1 MSANSAAAALGLLR
15 LGGMQRSEL
24 FQLFTPEA
32 LALLGSIG
40 DLDAKADVVKLVS
53 ALRAEG
59 YAPGLVAAVLTQAKL
74 RRRARKKF
82 GDFTDGMLFT
92 EDGLEQASRLQAAAL
107 HAGRF
112 RGAGIKQVADL
123 GCGLGA
129 ESMAMGAIELNVR
142 AFEIDEI
149 TAALAVF
156 NLGAFDNV
164 EVEQADITTLDLSK
178 FEALFF
184 DPARRELDGKG
195 ERAAR
200 KFDPSQFS
208 PNFDWVLEQARTK
221 PSGIKL
227 GPGHP
232 HEAIAQ
238 DAEAQW
244 LSIDGDLVELA
255 LWFGEVKR
263 PKVARAA
270 TVVNSTGRHEIVSDT
285 FESEPAEVGAIKN
298 FIYEPD
304 NAVVRS
310 HLIADLARQVDAT
323 LISKEIAYLT
333 SDSEIDSPMMRGF
346 RVIDEMAF
354 DRKKLKAYLRD
365 RNIGTLEIKKRGVDV
380 VPEQLR
386 KELNLK
392 GEIAATL
399 ILTRVGDD
407 HRALLAEAL

>member
-1 MSANSAAAALGLLR
+1 
-15 LGGMQRSEL
+15 MQRAEL
-24 FQLFTPEA
+24 FKLFTPEA

-40 DLDAKADVVKLVS
+40 DLDAKADVLKLVS

-59 YAPGLVAAVLTQAKL
+59 YDPGLVAAVLSQAKL

-112 RGAGIKQVADL
+112 RGAGITQVADL

-129 ESMAMGAIELNVR
+129 ESMAMGAIDLNVR

-156 NLGAFDNV
+156 NLGAFENV
-164 EVEQADITTLDLSK
+164 EVEQADITTLDLSQ

-200 KFDPSQFS
+200 KFDPAQFA
-208 PNFDWVLEQARTK
+208 PNFDWVLAQARTK
-221 PSGIKL
+221 PTGIKV

-232 HEAIAQ
+232 HEAIPH

-244 LSIDGDLVELA
+244 LSIDGDLVELG
-255 LWFGEVKR
+255 LWFGAVKR

-270 TVVNSTGRHEIVSDT
+270 TVVNSTGRHEIVSET
-285 FESEPAEVGAIKN
+285 FESEPADVSALGQ

-310 HLIADLARQVDAT
+310 HLIADLARQVGAT
-323 LISKEIAYLT
+323 LISREIAYL
-333 SDSEIDSPMMRGF
+333 SSEVEINSPLMRGF
-346 RVIDEMAF
+346 RVLDEMAF

-386 KELNLK
+386 KEMSLK

-407 HRALLAEAL
+407 HRALLAEPLR

>member
-1 MSANSAAAALGLLR
+1 MD
-15 LGGMQRSEL
+15 RSE
-24 FQLFTPEA
+24 FAKLFTPEA
-32 LALLGSIG
+32 LALLNAIG
-40 DLDAKADVVKLVS
+40 DLDAKADVLKLVS

-59 YAPGLVAAVLTQAKL
+59 YDPGLVAAVLSQAKL

-112 RGAGIKQVADL
+112 RGAGISQVADL

-129 ESMAMGAIELNVR
+129 ESMAMGAIDLNVR
-142 AFEIDEI
+142 AFEIDEV

-164 EVEQADITTLDLSK
+164 EVEQADITTLDLSQ

-195 ERAAR
+195 ERATR
-200 KFDPSQFS
+200 KFDPAQFS
-208 PNFDWVLEQARTK
+208 PNFNWVLEQARTK
-221 PSGIKL
+221 PTGIKL

-270 TVVNSTGRHEIVSDT
+270 TVVNSTGRHEIVSET
-285 FESEPAEVGAIKN
+285 FESEPADVSPLKQ

-310 HLIADLARQVDAT
+310 HLIADLAREVDAS
-323 LISKEIAYLT
+323 LISREIAYLS
-333 SDSEIDSPMMRGF
+333 SDKEIVSPMMRGF
-346 RVIDEMAF
+346 RVVDEMAF
-354 DRKKLKAYLRD
+354 DRKKLKAYLRE
-365 RNIGTLEIKKRGVDV
+365 RNIGTVEIKKRGVDV

-386 KELNLK
+386 KEMGLK

-407 HRALLAEAL
+407 HRALIAQPL

>member
-1 MSANSAAAALGLLR
+1 MD
-15 LGGMQRSEL
+15 RSE
-24 FQLFTPEA
+24 FAKLFTPEA
-32 LALLGSIG
+32 LALLNAIG
-40 DLDAKADVVKLVS
+40 DLDAKADVLKLVS

-59 YAPGLVAAVLTQAKL
+59 YDPGLVAAVLSQAKL

-129 ESMAMGAIELNVR
+129 ESMAMGAIDLDVR
-142 AFEIDEI
+142 AFEIDEV

-156 NLGAFDNV
+156 NLGAFENV
-164 EVEQADITTLDLSK
+164 EVEQADITTLDLSQ

-195 ERAAR
+195 ERATR
-200 KFDPSQFS
+200 KFDPAQFS
-208 PNFDWVLEQARTK
+208 PDFNWVLEQARTK
-221 PSGIKL
+221 PTGIKL

-270 TVVNSTGRHEIVSDT
+270 TVVNSTGRHEIVSET
-285 FESEPAEVGAIKN
+285 FESEPAEVMQLKQ

-304 NAVVRS
+304 NAIVRS
-310 HLIADLARQVDAT
+310 HLIADLANEVGAT
-323 LISKEIAYLT
+323 LISREIAYLT
-333 SDSEIDSPMMRGF
+333 SDEQINSPMMRGF
-346 RVIDEMAF
+346 RVLDEMAF
-354 DRKKLKAYLRD
+354 DRKKLKAYLRE

-386 KELNLK
+386 KELSLK

-399 ILTRVGDD
+399 ILTRIGDD
-407 HRALLAEAL
+407 HRALLAEPLI

>member
-1 MSANSAAAALGLLR
+1 LPR
-15 LGGMQRSEL
+15 LVGMQRAEL
-24 FQLFTPEA
+24 FKLFTPEA

-40 DLDAKADVVKLVS
+40 DLDAKADVLKLVS

-59 YAPGLVAAVLTQAKL
+59 YDPGLVAAVLSQAKL

-112 RGAGIKQVADL
+112 RGAGITQVADL

-129 ESMAMGAIELNVR
+129 ESMAMGAIDLNVR

-164 EVEQADITTLDLSK
+164 EVEQADITTLDLSQ

-200 KFDPSQFS
+200 KFDPAQFA

-221 PSGIKL
+221 PTGIKV

-232 HEAIAQ
+232 HDAIPQ

-244 LSIDGDLVELA
+244 LSIDGDLVELG

-270 TVVNSTGRHEIVSDT
+270 TVVNASGRHEVVSET
-285 FESEPAEVGAIKN
+285 FESEPLNLEALKQY
-298 FIYEPD
+298 IYEPD

-310 HLIADLARQVDAT
+310 HLIADLGREVGAT
-323 LISKEIAYLT
+323 LIAPEIAYLS
-333 SDSEIDSPMMRGF
+333 SDKEIDSPMMRGF

-386 KELNLK
+386 KELSLK

-407 HRALLAEAL
+407 HRALLAEPL

>member
-1 MSANSAAAALGLLR
+1 MD
-15 LGGMQRSEL
+15 RSE
-24 FQLFTPEA
+24 FAKLFTPEA
-32 LALLGSIG
+32 LALLNAIG
-40 DLDAKADVVKLVS
+40 DLDAKADVLKLVS

-59 YAPGLVAAVLTQAKL
+59 YDPGLVAAVLSQAKL

-112 RGAGIKQVADL
+112 RGAGISQVADL

-129 ESMAMGAIELNVR
+129 ESMAMGAIDLNVR
-142 AFEIDEI
+142 AFEIDEV

-164 EVEQADITTLDLSK
+164 EVEQADITTLDLSQ

-195 ERAAR
+195 ERATR
-200 KFDPSQFS
+200 KFDPAQFS
-208 PNFDWVLEQARTK
+208 PNFNWVLEQARTK
-221 PSGIKL
+221 PTGIKL

-270 TVVNSTGRHEIVSDT
+270 TVVNSTGRHEIVSET
-285 FESEPAEVGAIKN
+285 FESELAEVSTLKQ

-310 HLIADLARQVDAT
+310 HLIADLAREVGAT
-323 LISKEIAYLT
+323 LISREIAYLS
-333 SDSEIDSPMMRGF
+333 SDEPIDSPMMRGF

-354 DRKKLKAYLRD
+354 DRKKLKAYLREQ
-365 RNIGTLEIKKRGVDV
+365 NIGTLEIKKRGVDV

-386 KELNLK
+386 KEMSLK

-407 HRALLAEAL
+407 HRALIAQPL

>member
-1 MSANSAAAALGLLR
+1 MERA
-15 LGGMQRSEL
+15 EL
-24 FQLFTPEA
+24 FKLFTPEA

-59 YAPGLVAAVLTQAKL
+59 YDAGLVAAVLTQSKL

-112 RGAGIKQVADL
+112 RGAGITQVADL

-129 ESMAMGAIELNVR
+129 ESMAMGAIDLNVR
-142 AFEIDEI
+142 AFEIDEV

-156 NLGAFDNV
+156 NLGAFENV
-164 EVEQADITTLDLSK
+164 EVEQADITTLDLSQ

-200 KFDPSQFS
+200 KFDPAQFA
-208 PNFDWVLEQARTK
+208 PNFNWVLEQARTK
-221 PSGIKL
+221 PTGIKL

-232 HEAIAQ
+232 HEAIAE

-255 LWFGEVKR
+255 LWFGDVKR
-263 PKVARAA
+263 PKVSRAA
-270 TVVNSTGRHEIVSDT
+270 TVVNATGRHEIVSEE
-285 FESEPAEVGAIKN
+285 FESEVAEIAPLKQY
-298 FIYEPD
+298 IYEPD

-310 HLIADLARQVDAT
+310 HLIADLARDVGAT
-323 LISKEIAYLT
+323 LISREIAYLS
-333 SDSEIDSPMMRGF
+333 SDVEIDSPFMRGF

-365 RNIGTLEIKKRGVDV
+365 KNIGTLEIKKRGVDV

-386 KELNLK
+386 KEMSLK

-407 HRALLAEAL
+407 HRALIAEPLK

>member
-1 MSANSAAAALGLLR
+1 MD
-15 LGGMQRSEL
+15 RSE
-24 FQLFTPEA
+24 FAKLFTPEA
-32 LALLGSIG
+32 LALLNAIG
-40 DLDAKADVVKLVS
+40 DLDAKADVLKLVS

-59 YAPGLVAAVLTQAKL
+59 YDPGLVAAVLSQAKL

-112 RGAGIKQVADL
+112 RGAGITQVADL

-129 ESMAMGAIELNVR
+129 ESMAMGAIDLNVR
-142 AFEIDEI
+142 AFEIDEV

-164 EVEQADITTLDLSK
+164 EVEQADITTLDLSQ

-195 ERAAR
+195 ERATR
-200 KFDPSQFS
+200 KFDPAQFS
-208 PNFDWVLEQARTK
+208 PNFNWVLEQARTK
-221 PSGIKL
+221 PTGIKL

-270 TVVNSTGRHEIVSDT
+270 TVVNSTGRHEIVSET
-285 FESEPAEVGAIKN
+285 FESEPADVSSLKQ

-310 HLIADLARQVDAT
+310 HLIADLAREVGAS
-323 LISKEIAYLT
+323 LISREIAYLS
-333 SDSEIDSPMMRGF
+333 SDREIDSPMMRGF
-346 RVIDEMAF
+346 RIVDEMAF
-354 DRKKLKAYLRD
+354 DRKKLKAYLRE

-386 KELNLK
+386 KEMSLK

-407 HRALLAEAL
+407 HRALIAQPL

>member
-1 MSANSAAAALGLLR
+1 MERA
-15 LGGMQRSEL
+15 EL
-24 FQLFTPEA
+24 FKLFTPEA

-59 YAPGLVAAVLTQAKL
+59 YDAGLVAAVLTQAKL

-112 RGAGIKQVADL
+112 RGAGITQVADL
-123 GCGLGA
+123 GCGIGA
-129 ESMAMGAIELNVR
+129 ESLAMGAIDLNVR
-142 AFEIDEI
+142 AFEIDEV

-164 EVEQADITTLDLSK
+164 EVEQADITTLDLSQ

-200 KFDPSQFS
+200 KFDPAQFA
-208 PNFDWVLEQARTK
+208 PNFDWVVEQARTK
-221 PSGIKL
+221 PTGIKL

-232 HEAIAQ
+232 HESI
-238 DAEAQW
+238 DEEAEAQW

-263 PKVARAA
+263 PKVKRAA
-270 TVVNSTGRHEIVSDT
+270 TVVNSSGRHEIVSEE
-285 FESEPAEVGAIKN
+285 FESEPAEIAPLKQ

-310 HLIADLARQVDAT
+310 HLIADLAGEVGAT
-323 LISKEIAYLT
+323 LISREIAYLS
-333 SDSEIDSPMMRGF
+333 SDYEIDSPFMRGF

-354 DRKKLKAYLRD
+354 DRKKLKAYLREN
-365 RNIGTLEIKKRGVDV
+365 NIGTLEIKKRGVDV

-386 KELNLK
+386 KEMSPK

-407 HRALLAEAL
+407 HRALIAEPLKQS

>member
-1 MSANSAAAALGLLR
+1 MLR
-15 LGGMQRSEL
+15 AEL
-24 FQLFTPEA
+24 FKLFTPEA

-40 DLDAKADVVKLVS
+40 DLDAKADVLKLVS

-59 YAPGLVAAVLTQAKL
+59 YDPGLVAAVLSQAKL

-112 RGAGIKQVADL
+112 RGAGITQVADL

-129 ESMAMGAIELNVR
+129 ESMAMGAIDLNVR

-156 NLGAFDNV
+156 NLGSFDNV
-164 EVEQADITTLDLSK
+164 EVEQADITTLDLSQ

-200 KFDPSQFS
+200 KFDPAQFA
-208 PNFDWVLEQARTK
+208 PNFDWVLAQARTK
-221 PSGIKL
+221 PTGIKV

-232 HEAIAQ
+232 HEAIPQ

-244 LSIDGDLVELA
+244 LSIDGDLVELG
-255 LWFGEVKR
+255 LWFGDVKR
-263 PKVARAA
+263 PRVARAA
-270 TVVNSTGRHEIVSDT
+270 TVVNASGRHEIVSET
-285 FESEPAEVGAIKN
+285 FVSEPADVEAIKQ

-310 HLIADLARQVDAT
+310 HLIADLARQVGAT
-323 LISKEIAYLT
+323 LISREIAYLS
-333 SDSEIDSPMMRGF
+333 SDVEIDSPLMRGF

-365 RNIGTLEIKKRGVDV
+365 RNIGMLEIKKRGVDV

-386 KELNLK
+386 KELSLK

-407 HRALLAEAL
+407 HRALIAQPL

>member
-1 MSANSAAAALGLLR
+1 
-15 LGGMQRSEL
+15 MQRAEL
-24 FQLFTPEA
+24 FKLFTPEA

-40 DLDAKADVVKLVS
+40 DLDAKADVLKLVS

-59 YAPGLVAAVLTQAKL
+59 YDPGLVAAVLSQAKL

-112 RGAGIKQVADL
+112 RGAGITQVADL

-129 ESMAMGAIELNVR
+129 ESMAMAAIDLNVR

-164 EVEQADITTLDLSK
+164 EVEQADITTLDLSQ

-200 KFDPSQFS
+200 KFDPAQFA

-221 PSGIKL
+221 PTGIKV

-232 HEAIAQ
+232 HDAIPK

-244 LSIDGDLVELA
+244 LSIDGDLVELG

-270 TVVNSTGRHEIVSDT
+270 TVVNASGRHEIVSEA
-285 FESEPAEVGAIKN
+285 FESEPLDVENLKQFV
-298 FIYEPD
+298 YEPD

-310 HLIADLARQVDAT
+310 HLIAELGREVGAT
-323 LISKEIAYLT
+323 LIAPEIAYLS
-333 SDSEIDSPMMRGF
+333 SDEKIDSQMMRGF
-346 RVIDEMAF
+346 KVIDEMAF

-386 KELNLK
+386 KELALK

-407 HRALLAEAL
+407 HRALLAEPLR

>member
-1 MSANSAAAALGLLR
+1 MN
-15 LGGMQRSEL
+15 RSE
-24 FQLFTPEA
+24 FAQLFTPQA

-59 YAPGLVAAVLTQAKL
+59 YDPGLVAAVLTQAKL

-82 GDFTDGMLFT
+82 GEFTDGMLFT

-112 RGAGIKQVADL
+112 RGAKISQVADL
-123 GCGLGA
+123 GCGIGA
-129 ESMAMGAIELNVR
+129 ESLAMAAIDLNVR

-149 TAALAVF
+149 TAAVAVF

-164 EVEQADITTLDLSK
+164 EVQQADVTELDLSQ

-184 DPARRELDGKG
+184 DPARRELGTRS
-195 ERAAR
+195 ERVVR

-208 PNFDWVLEQARTK
+208 PNYDWVVEQARKK

-232 HEAIAQ
+232 HEAIVE
-238 DAEAQW
+238 DCEAQW
-244 LSIDGDLVELA
+244 LSIDGDLVELG
-255 LWFGEVKR
+255 LWFGEVRR

-270 TVVNSTGRHEIVSDT
+270 TLIVGTERHELVSEQL
-285 FESEPAEVGAIKN
+285 ESEPADVVALGRYV
-298 FIYEPD
+298 YEPD

-310 HLIADLARQVDAT
+310 HLIAELAQDTGAR
-323 LISKEIAYLT
+323 LISREIAYLS
-333 SDSEIDSPMMRGF
+333 SDQKIDSPFMRGF
-346 RVIDEMAF
+346 EVVEQLPF
-354 DRKKLKAYLRD
+354 DRKKLKAYLREKQ
-365 RNIGTLEIKKRGVDV
+365 IGILEIKKRGVDV
-380 VPEQLR
+380 VPEVLR
-386 KELNLK
+386 KELGLK
-392 GEIAATL
+392 GENAATL
-399 ILTRVGDD
+399 ILTRIGDD
-407 HRALLAEAL
+407 HRALIAQPLR

>member
-1 MSANSAAAALGLLR
+1 MD
-15 LGGMQRSEL
+15 RSE
-24 FQLFTPEA
+24 FAKLFTPEA
-32 LALLGSIG
+32 LALLNAIG
-40 DLDAKADVVKLVS
+40 DLDAKADVLKLVS
-53 ALRAEG
+53 VLRAEG
-59 YAPGLVAAVLTQAKL
+59 YDPGLVAAVLSQAKL

-112 RGAGIKQVADL
+112 RGAGISQVADL

-129 ESMAMGAIELNVR
+129 ESMAMGAIDLNVR
-142 AFEIDEI
+142 AFEIDEV

-164 EVEQADITTLDLSK
+164 EVEQADITTLDLSQ

-184 DPARRELDGKG
+184 DPARRELDGKS
-195 ERAAR
+195 ERATR
-200 KFDPSQFS
+200 KFDPAQFS
-208 PNFDWVLEQARTK
+208 PNFNWVLEQARTK
-221 PSGIKL
+221 PTGIKL

-270 TVVNSTGRHEIVSDT
+270 TVVNSTGRHEIVSET
-285 FESEPAEVGAIKN
+285 FESEPADVSALKQ

-310 HLIADLARQVDAT
+310 HLIADLAREVGAS
-323 LISKEIAYLT
+323 LISREIAYLS
-333 SDSEIDSPMMRGF
+333 SDREIDSPMMRGF

-354 DRKKLKAYLRD
+354 DRKKLKAYLREQ
-365 RNIGTLEIKKRGVDV
+365 NIGTLEIKKRGVDV

-386 KELNLK
+386 KEMSLK

-407 HRALLAEAL
+407 HRALIAQPL

>member
-1 MSANSAAAALGLLR
+1 
-15 LGGMQRSEL
+15 MQRSEL

-221 PSGIKL
+221 PTGIKL

-270 TVVNSTGRHEIVSDT
+270 TVVNSTGRHEIVSDV

>member
-1 MSANSAAAALGLLR
+1 MERA
-15 LGGMQRSEL
+15 EL
-24 FQLFTPEA
+24 FKLFTPEA

-59 YAPGLVAAVLTQAKL
+59 YDAGLVAAVLTQAKL

-112 RGAGIKQVADL
+112 RGAGITQVADL

-129 ESMAMGAIELNVR
+129 ESMAMGAIDLNVR
-142 AFEIDEI
+142 AFEMDEV

-156 NLGAFDNV
+156 NLGAFENV
-164 EVEQADITTLDLSK
+164 EVEQADITTLDLSQ

-200 KFDPSQFS
+200 KFDPSQFA
-208 PNFDWVLEQARTK
+208 PNFDWVVEQARTK
-221 PSGIKL
+221 PTAIKL

-232 HEAIAQ
+232 HEAIAEG
-238 DAEAQW
+238 AEAQW

-263 PKVARAA
+263 PKVKRAA
-270 TVVNSTGRHEIVSDT
+270 TVVNSSGRHEIVSEE
-285 FESEPAEVGAIKN
+285 FESEVAEIAPLKQ

-310 HLIADLARQVDAT
+310 HLIADLARDVDAT
-323 LISKEIAYLT
+323 LISREIAYLS
-333 SDSEIDSPMMRGF
+333 SDTAIDSPLMRGF
-346 RVIDEMAF
+346 RVVDEMAF

-365 RNIGTLEIKKRGVDV
+365 KNIGTLEIKKRGVDV

-386 KELNLK
+386 KEMSLK

-407 HRALLAEAL
+407 HRALIAEPLK

>member
-1 MSANSAAAALGLLR
+1 MDRNEFAK
-15 LGGMQRSEL
+15 
-24 FQLFTPEA
+24 LFTPEA
-32 LALLGSIG
+32 LALLNAIG
-40 DLDAKADVVKLVS
+40 DLDAKADVLKLVS

-59 YAPGLVAAVLTQAKL
+59 YDPGLVAAVLSQAKL

-129 ESMAMGAIELNVR
+129 ESMAMGAIDLDVR
-142 AFEIDEI
+142 AFEIDEV

-156 NLGAFDNV
+156 NLGAFENV
-164 EVEQADITTLDLSK
+164 EVEQADITTLDLSQ

-195 ERAAR
+195 ERATR
-200 KFDPSQFS
+200 KFDPAQFS
-208 PNFDWVLEQARTK
+208 PDFNWVLEQARTK
-221 PSGIKL
+221 PTGIKL

-270 TVVNSTGRHEIVSDT
+270 TVVNSTGRHEIVSET
-285 FESEPAEVGAIKN
+285 FESEPAEVSQLKQ

-304 NAVVRS
+304 NAIVRS
-310 HLIADLARQVDAT
+310 HLIADLANEVGAT
-323 LISKEIAYLT
+323 LISREIAYLT
-333 SDSEIDSPMMRGF
+333 SDEQINSPMMRGF
-346 RVIDEMAF
+346 RVLDEMAF
-354 DRKKLKAYLRD
+354 DRKKLKAYLRE

-386 KELNLK
+386 KELSLK

-399 ILTRVGDD
+399 ILTRIGDD
-407 HRALLAEAL
+407 HRALLAEPLI

>member
-1 MSANSAAAALGLLR
+1 MERA
-15 LGGMQRSEL
+15 EL
-24 FQLFTPEA
+24 FKLFTPEA

-40 DLDAKADVVKLVS
+40 DLEAKADVVKLVS

-59 YAPGLVAAVLTQAKL
+59 YDAGLVAAVLTQAKL

-112 RGAGIKQVADL
+112 RGAGITQVADL
-123 GCGLGA
+123 GCGIGA
-129 ESMAMGAIELNVR
+129 ESLAMAAIDLNVR
-142 AFEIDEI
+142 AFEIDEV

-164 EVEQADITTLDLSK
+164 EVEQADITKLDLSV

-200 KFDPSQFS
+200 KFDPAQFA
-208 PNFDWVLEQARTK
+208 PNFDWVVEQARTK
-221 PSGIKL
+221 PTGIKL

-232 HEAIAQ
+232 HEAIAEE
-238 DAEAQW
+238 AEAQW

-263 PKVARAA
+263 PKVKRAA
-270 TVVNSTGRHEIVSDT
+270 TVVNSRGRHEIVSEE
-285 FESEPAEVGAIKN
+285 FESEPAEIAPLKQ

-310 HLIADLARQVDAT
+310 HLIADLASEVGAT
-323 LISKEIAYLT
+323 LISREIAYLS
-333 SDSEIDSPMMRGF
+333 SDSEIDSPFMRGF

-365 RNIGTLEIKKRGVDV
+365 NNIGTLEIKKRGVDV

-386 KELNLK
+386 KEMRLK

-407 HRALLAEAL
+407 HRALIAEPLKNN

>member
-1 MSANSAAAALGLLR
+1 MD
-15 LGGMQRSEL
+15 RSE
-24 FQLFTPEA
+24 FAKLFTPEA
-32 LALLGSIG
+32 LALLNAIG
-40 DLDAKADVVKLVS
+40 DLDAKADVLKLVS

-59 YAPGLVAAVLTQAKL
+59 YDPGLVAAVLSQAKL

-112 RGAGIKQVADL
+112 RGAGITQVADL

-129 ESMAMGAIELNVR
+129 ESMAMGAIDLNVR
-142 AFEIDEI
+142 AFEIDEV

-164 EVEQADITTLDLSK
+164 EVEQADITTLDLSQ

-195 ERAAR
+195 ERATR
-200 KFDPSQFS
+200 KFDPAQFS
-208 PNFDWVLEQARTK
+208 PNFNWVLEQARTK
-221 PSGIKL
+221 PTGIKL

-270 TVVNSTGRHEIVSDT
+270 TVVNSTGRHEIVSET
-285 FESEPAEVGAIKN
+285 FESEPADVSPLKQ

-310 HLIADLARQVDAT
+310 HLIADLAREVGAS
-323 LISKEIAYLT
+323 LISREIAYLT
-333 SDSEIDSPMMRGF
+333 SESEIDSPMMRGF
-346 RVIDEMAF
+346 RVVDEMAF
-354 DRKKLKAYLRD
+354 DRKKLKAYLRE
-365 RNIGTLEIKKRGVDV
+365 RNIGRLEIKKRGVDV

-386 KELNLK
+386 KEMSLK

-407 HRALLAEAL
+407 HRALIAQPL

>member
-1 MSANSAAAALGLLR
+1 
-15 LGGMQRSEL
+15 MQRAEL
-24 FQLFTPEA
+24 FKLFTPEA

-40 DLDAKADVVKLVS
+40 DLDAKADVLKLVS

-59 YAPGLVAAVLTQAKL
+59 YDPGLVAAVLSQAKL

-112 RGAGIKQVADL
+112 RGAGITQVADL

-129 ESMAMGAIELNVR
+129 ESMAMAAIDLNVR

-164 EVEQADITTLDLSK
+164 EVEQADITTLDLSQ

-200 KFDPSQFS
+200 KFDPAQFA

-221 PSGIKL
+221 PTGIKV

-232 HEAIAQ
+232 HDAIPK

-244 LSIDGDLVELA
+244 LSIDGDLVELG

-270 TVVNSTGRHEIVSDT
+270 TVVNASGRHEIVSEA
-285 FESEPAEVGAIKN
+285 FESEPLDVENLKQYV
-298 FIYEPD
+298 YEPD

-310 HLIADLARQVDAT
+310 HLIAELGREVGAT
-323 LISKEIAYLT
+323 LIAPEIAYLS
-333 SDSEIDSPMMRGF
+333 SDEKIDSPMMRGF
-346 RVIDEMAF
+346 KVIDEMAF

-386 KELNLK
+386 KELALK

-407 HRALLAEAL
+407 HRALLAEPLR

>member
-1 MSANSAAAALGLLR
+1 
-15 LGGMQRSEL
+15 MQRSEL
-24 FQLFTPEA
+24 YQLFTPEA

-59 YAPGLVAAVLTQAKL
+59 YAPGLVAAVLSQAKL

-112 RGAGIKQVADL
+112 RGAGIEQVADL
-123 GCGLGA
+123 GCGIGA
-129 ESMAMGAIELNVR
+129 ESMAMAAIDLNVR

-164 EVEQADITTLDLSK
+164 EVEQADITTLDLSQ

-195 ERAAR
+195 ERAIR
-200 KFDPSQFS
+200 KFDPAQFS
-208 PNFDWVLEQARTK
+208 PNFEWVLEQARTK

-232 HEAIAQ
+232 HEAIAR

-255 LWFGEVKR
+255 LWFGDVKR

-270 TVVNSTGRHEIVSDT
+270 TVVNSTGRHEIVSES
-285 FESEPAEVGAIKN
+285 FESEPADVAPLGQ

-304 NAVVRS
+304 NSVVRS
-310 HLIADLARQVDAT
+310 HLIADLAREVSAT
-323 LISKEIAYLT
+323 LISPEIAYL
-333 SDSEIDSPMMRGF
+333 SSANEIDSPLMRGF
-346 RVIDEMAF
+346 RIIDEMAF
-354 DRKKLKAYLRD
+354 DRKKLKAHLREK
-365 RNIGTLEIKKRGVDV
+365 NIGSLEIKKRGVDV

-386 KELNLK
+386 KELGLK

-407 HRALLAEAL
+407 HRALLAEPL

>member
-1 MSANSAAAALGLLR
+1 
-15 LGGMQRSEL
+15 MQRSEL

-129 ESMAMGAIELNVR
+129 ESMAMGAIDLNVR

-221 PSGIKL
+221 PTGIKL

-270 TVVNSTGRHEIVSDT
+270 TVVNATGRHEIVSDV
-285 FESEPAEVGAIKN
+285 FESELAEVGAIKN

-323 LISKEIAYLT
+323 LISKEIAYLS

-365 RNIGTLEIKKRGVDV
+365 RNIGTLEIKKRGVDID
-380 VPEQLR
+380 PATFRTKL
-386 KELNLK
+386 KLK
-392 GEIAATL
+392 GSASATL
-399 ILTRVGDD
+399 IVTRAGDG
-407 HRALLAEAL
+407 RVAIVAERVR

>member
-1 MSANSAAAALGLLR
+1 MCIRDS
-15 LGGMQRSEL
+15 SEL

-129 ESMAMGAIELNVR
+129 ESMAMGAIELNVH

-270 TVVNSTGRHEIVSDT
+270 TVVNSTGRHEIVSDV

-333 SDSEIDSPMMRGF
+333 SDSKIDSPMMRGF

-354 DRKKLKAYLRD
+354 DRKKLKACLRD
-365 RNIGTLEIKKRGVDV
+365 RKIGTLEIKKRGVDV

>member
-1 MSANSAAAALGLLR
+1 
-15 LGGMQRSEL
+15 MQRSEL

-221 PSGIKL
+221 PTGIKL

-270 TVVNSTGRHEIVSDT
+270 TVVNSTGRHEIVSDV

-346 RVIDEMAF
+346 RVIAEMAF

>member
-1 MSANSAAAALGLLR
+1 MD
-15 LGGMQRSEL
+15 RSE
-24 FQLFTPEA
+24 FAKLFTPEG
-32 LALLGSIG
+32 LALLNAIG
-40 DLDAKADVVKLVS
+40 DLDAKADVLKLVS

-59 YAPGLVAAVLTQAKL
+59 YDPGLVAAVLSQAKL

-112 RGAGIKQVADL
+112 RGAGISQVADL

-129 ESMAMGAIELNVR
+129 ESMAMGAIDLNVR
-142 AFEIDEI
+142 AFEIDEV

-164 EVEQADITTLDLSK
+164 EVEQADITTLDLSQ

-195 ERAAR
+195 ERATR
-200 KFDPSQFS
+200 KFDPAQFS
-208 PNFDWVLEQARTK
+208 PNFNWVLEKARTK
-221 PSGIKL
+221 PTGIKL

-244 LSIDGDLVELA
+244 ISIDGDLVELA

-270 TVVNSTGRHEIVSDT
+270 TVVNSTGRHEIVSET
-285 FESEPAEVGAIKN
+285 FESEPADVSPLKQ

-310 HLIADLARQVDAT
+310 HLIADLAREVGAS
-323 LISKEIAYLT
+323 LISREIAYLS
-333 SDSEIDSPMMRGF
+333 SDKEIDSPMMRGF
-346 RVIDEMAF
+346 RVLDEMAF
-354 DRKKLKAYLRD
+354 DRKKLKAYLRE

-386 KELNLK
+386 KEMSLK

-407 HRALLAEAL
+407 HRALIAQPL

>member
-1 MSANSAAAALGLLR
+1 MD
-15 LGGMQRSEL
+15 RSE
-24 FQLFTPEA
+24 FAKLFTPEA
-32 LALLGSIG
+32 LALLNAIG
-40 DLDAKADVVKLVS
+40 DLDAKSDVLKLVS

-59 YAPGLVAAVLTQAKL
+59 YDPGLVAAVLSQAKL

-112 RGAGIKQVADL
+112 RGAGITQVADL

-129 ESMAMGAIELNVR
+129 ESMAMGAIGLNVR
-142 AFEIDEI
+142 AFEIDEV

-164 EVEQADITTLDLSK
+164 EVEQADITTLDLSQ

-195 ERAAR
+195 ERATR
-200 KFDPSQFS
+200 KFDPAQFS
-208 PNFDWVLEQARTK
+208 PNFNWVLEQARTK
-221 PSGIKL
+221 PTGIKL

-263 PKVARAA
+263 LKVARAA
-270 TVVNSTGRHEIVSDT
+270 TVVNSTGRHEIVSET
-285 FESEPAEVGAIKN
+285 FESEPADVSPLKQ

-310 HLIADLARQVDAT
+310 HLIADLAREVGAS
-323 LISKEIAYLT
+323 LISREIAYLS
-333 SDSEIDSPMMRGF
+333 SDREIDSPMMRGF
-346 RVIDEMAF
+346 RVVDEMAF
-354 DRKKLKAYLRD
+354 DRKKLKAYLRE

-386 KELNLK
+386 KEMSLK

-407 HRALLAEAL
+407 HRALIAQPL

>member
-1 MSANSAAAALGLLR
+1 ML
-15 LGGMQRSEL
+15 QRSGE
-24 FQLFTPEA
+24 
-32 LALLGSIG
+32 
-40 DLDAKADVVKLVS
+40 KADVVKLVS

-129 ESMAMGAIELNVR
+129 ESMAMGAIELNVC

-164 EVEQADITTLDLSK
+164 EVEQADIKTLDLSK

-270 TVVNSTGRHEIVSDT
+270 TVVNSTGRHEIVSDV

>member
-1 MSANSAAAALGLLR
+1 
-15 LGGMQRSEL
+15 MQRSEL
-24 FQLFTPEA
+24 YQLFTPEA

-59 YAPGLVAAVLTQAKL
+59 YAPGLVAAVLSQAKL

-112 RGAGIKQVADL
+112 RGAGIEQVADL
-123 GCGLGA
+123 GCGIGA
-129 ESMAMGAIELNVR
+129 ESMAMAAIDLNVR

-149 TAALAVF
+149 TAAIAVF

-164 EVEQADITTLDLSK
+164 EVEQADITTLDLSQ

-195 ERAAR
+195 ERAIR
-200 KFDPSQFS
+200 KFDPAQFS
-208 PNFDWVLEQARTK
+208 PNFEWVLEQARTK

-232 HEAIAQ
+232 HEAIAR

-255 LWFGEVKR
+255 LWFGDVKR

-270 TVVNSTGRHEIVSDT
+270 TVVNSTGRHEIVSES
-285 FESEPAEVGAIKN
+285 FESEPADVAPLGQ

-304 NAVVRS
+304 NSVVRS
-310 HLIADLARQVDAT
+310 HLIADLAREVSAT
-323 LISKEIAYLT
+323 LISPEIAYLS
-333 SDSEIDSPMMRGF
+333 SDNEIDSPLMRGF
-346 RVIDEMAF
+346 RIIDEMAF
-354 DRKKLKAYLRD
+354 DRKKLKAHLREK
-365 RNIGTLEIKKRGVDV
+365 NIGTLEIKKRGVDV

-386 KELNLK
+386 KDLGLK

-407 HRALLAEAL
+407 HRALLAEPL

>member
-270 TVVNSTGRHEIVSDT
+270 TVVNSTGRHEIVSDV
-285 FESEPAEVGAIKN
+285 FESESAEVGAIKN

-365 RNIGTLEIKKRGVDV
+365 RKIGTLEIKKRGVDV

>member
-1 MSANSAAAALGLLR
+1 MD
-15 LGGMQRSEL
+15 RSE
-24 FQLFTPEA
+24 FAKLFTPEA
-32 LALLGSIG
+32 LALLNAIG
-40 DLDAKADVVKLVS
+40 DLDAKADVLKLVS

-59 YAPGLVAAVLTQAKL
+59 YDPGLVAAVLSQAKL

-112 RGAGIKQVADL
+112 RGAGISQVADL

-129 ESMAMGAIELNVR
+129 ESMAMGAIDLNVR
-142 AFEIDEI
+142 AFEIDEV

-164 EVEQADITTLDLSK
+164 EVEQADITTLDLSQ

-195 ERAAR
+195 ERATR
-200 KFDPSQFS
+200 KFDPAQFS
-208 PNFDWVLEQARTK
+208 PNFNWVLEQARTK
-221 PSGIKL
+221 PTGIKL

-270 TVVNSTGRHEIVSDT
+270 TVVNSTGRHEIVSET
-285 FESEPAEVGAIKN
+285 FESEPAEVSNLKQ

-310 HLIADLARQVDAT
+310 HLIADLAREVGAS
-323 LISKEIAYLT
+323 LISREIAYLS
-333 SDSEIDSPMMRGF
+333 SDKEIDSPMMRGF
-346 RVIDEMAF
+346 RVVDEMAF
-354 DRKKLKAYLRD
+354 DRKKLKAYLRE

-386 KELNLK
+386 KEMGLK

-407 HRALLAEAL
+407 HRALIAQPL

>member
-1 MSANSAAAALGLLR
+1 MD
-15 LGGMQRSEL
+15 RSE
-24 FQLFTPEA
+24 FAKLFTPEA
-32 LALLGSIG
+32 LALLNAIG
-40 DLDAKADVVKLVS
+40 DLDAKADVLKLVS

-59 YAPGLVAAVLTQAKL
+59 YDPGLVAAVLSQAKL

-112 RGAGIKQVADL
+112 RGAGITQVADL

-129 ESMAMGAIELNVR
+129 ESIAMGAIDLNVR
-142 AFEIDEI
+142 AFEIDEV

-164 EVEQADITTLDLSK
+164 EVEQADITTLDLSQ

-195 ERAAR
+195 ERATR
-200 KFDPSQFS
+200 KFDPAQFS
-208 PNFDWVLEQARTK
+208 PNFNWVLEQARTK
-221 PSGIKL
+221 PTGIKL

-270 TVVNSTGRHEIVSDT
+270 TVVNSTGRHEIVSET
-285 FESEPAEVGAIKN
+285 FESEPADVSALKQ

-310 HLIADLARQVDAT
+310 HLIADLAREVGAS
-323 LISKEIAYLT
+323 LISREIAYLS
-333 SDSEIDSPMMRGF
+333 SDREIDSPMMRGF
-346 RVIDEMAF
+346 RVVDEMAF
-354 DRKKLKAYLRD
+354 DRKKLKAYLRE

-386 KELNLK
+386 KEMSLK

-407 HRALLAEAL
+407 HRALIAQPL

>member
-1 MSANSAAAALGLLR
+1 
-15 LGGMQRSEL
+15 MQRAEL
-24 FQLFTPEA
+24 FKLFTPEA

-40 DLDAKADVVKLVS
+40 DLDAKADVLKLVS

-59 YAPGLVAAVLTQAKL
+59 YDPGLVAAVLSQAKL

-112 RGAGIKQVADL
+112 RGAGITQVADL

-129 ESMAMGAIELNVR
+129 ESMAMGAIDLNVR

-156 NLGAFDNV
+156 NLGSFDNV
-164 EVEQADITTLDLSK
+164 EVEQADITTLDLSQ

-200 KFDPSQFS
+200 KFDPAQFA
-208 PNFDWVLEQARTK
+208 PNFDWVLAQARTK
-221 PSGIKL
+221 PTGIKV

-232 HEAIAQ
+232 HEAIPQ

-244 LSIDGDLVELA
+244 LSIDGDLVELG
-255 LWFGEVKR
+255 LWFGDVKR
-263 PKVARAA
+263 PRVARAA
-270 TVVNSTGRHEIVSDT
+270 TVVNASGRHEIVSET
-285 FESEPAEVGAIKN
+285 FVSEPADVEAIKQ

-310 HLIADLARQVDAT
+310 HLIADLARQVGAT
-323 LISKEIAYLT
+323 LISREIAYLS
-333 SDSEIDSPMMRGF
+333 SDVEIDSPLMRGF

-365 RNIGTLEIKKRGVDV
+365 RNIGMLEIKKRGVDV

-386 KELNLK
+386 KELSLK

-407 HRALLAEAL
+407 HRALIAQPL

>member
-1 MSANSAAAALGLLR
+1 
-15 LGGMQRSEL
+15 MQRAEL
-24 FQLFTPEA
+24 FKLFTPEA

-40 DLDAKADVVKLVS
+40 DLDAKADVLKLVS

-59 YAPGLVAAVLTQAKL
+59 YDPGLVAAVLSQAKL

-112 RGAGIKQVADL
+112 RGAGITQVADL

-129 ESMAMGAIELNVR
+129 ESMAMGAIDLNVR

-156 NLGAFDNV
+156 NLGSFENV
-164 EVEQADITTLDLSK
+164 EVEQADITTLDLSQ

-200 KFDPSQFS
+200 KFDPAQFA
-208 PNFDWVLEQARTK
+208 PNFDWVLAQARTK
-221 PSGIKL
+221 PTGIKV

-232 HEAIAQ
+232 HEAIPQ

-244 LSIDGDLVELA
+244 LSIDGDLVELG
-255 LWFGEVKR
+255 LWFGDVKR
-263 PKVARAA
+263 PRVARAA
-270 TVVNSTGRHEIVSDT
+270 TIVNASGRHEIVSET
-285 FESEPAEVGAIKN
+285 FVSEPAEVEPIKQ

-323 LISKEIAYLT
+323 LISREIAYLS
-333 SDSEIDSPMMRGF
+333 SDVEIDSPLMRGF
-346 RVIDEMAF
+346 RVLDEMAF

-386 KELNLK
+386 KELSLK

>member
-1 MSANSAAAALGLLR
+1 MSANRAAAALGLLR
-15 LGGMQRSEL
+15 LVGMQRSEL

-129 ESMAMGAIELNVR
+129 ESMAMGAIDLNVR

-263 PKVARAA
+263 PKVVRAA

-285 FESEPAEVGAIKN
+285 FNSEPAEVGAIKN

>member
-1 MSANSAAAALGLLR
+1 
-15 LGGMQRSEL
+15 MQRAEL
-24 FQLFTPEA
+24 FKLFTPEA

-40 DLDAKADVVKLVS
+40 DLDAKADVLKLVS

-59 YAPGLVAAVLTQAKL
+59 YDPGLVAAVLSQAKL

-112 RGAGIKQVADL
+112 RGAGITQVADL

-129 ESMAMGAIELNVR
+129 ESMAMGAIDLNVR

-156 NLGAFDNV
+156 NLGSFDNV
-164 EVEQADITTLDLSK
+164 EVEQADITTLDLSQ

-200 KFDPSQFS
+200 KFDPAQFA
-208 PNFDWVLEQARTK
+208 PNFDWVLAQARTK
-221 PSGIKL
+221 PTGIKV

-232 HEAIAQ
+232 HEAIPQ

-244 LSIDGDLVELA
+244 LSIDGDLVELG
-255 LWFGEVKR
+255 LWFGDVKR
-263 PKVARAA
+263 PRVARAA
-270 TVVNSTGRHEIVSDT
+270 TVVNASGRHEIVSET
-285 FESEPAEVGAIKN
+285 FVSEPADVEAIKQ

-310 HLIADLARQVDAT
+310 HLIADLARQVGAT
-323 LISKEIAYLT
+323 LISREIAYLS
-333 SDSEIDSPMMRGF
+333 SDIEIDSPLMRGF

-386 KELNLK
+386 KELSLK

-407 HRALLAEAL
+407 HRALLAEPL

>member
-1 MSANSAAAALGLLR
+1 LPR
-15 LGGMQRSEL
+15 LEPMDRSE
-24 FQLFTPEA
+24 FAKLFTTEA
-32 LALLGSIG
+32 LALLNAIG
-40 DLDAKADVVKLVS
+40 DLDAKADVLKLVS

-59 YAPGLVAAVLTQAKL
+59 YDPGLVAAVLSQAKL

-112 RGAGIKQVADL
+112 RGAGITQVADL

-129 ESMAMGAIELNVR
+129 ESMAMGAIDLNVR
-142 AFEIDEI
+142 AFEIDEV

-164 EVEQADITTLDLSK
+164 EVEQADITTLDLSQ

-195 ERAAR
+195 ERATR
-200 KFDPSQFS
+200 KFDPAQFS
-208 PNFDWVLEQARTK
+208 PNFNWVLEQARTK
-221 PSGIKL
+221 PTGIKL

-270 TVVNSTGRHEIVSDT
+270 TVVNSTGRHEIVSET
-285 FESEPAEVGAIKN
+285 FESEPADVSPLKQ

-310 HLIADLARQVDAT
+310 HLIADLAREVGAS
-323 LISKEIAYLT
+323 LISREIAYLT
-333 SDSEIDSPMMRGF
+333 SESEIDSPMMRGF
-346 RVIDEMAF
+346 RVVDEMAF
-354 DRKKLKAYLRD
+354 DRKKLKAYLRE
-365 RNIGTLEIKKRGVDV
+365 RNIGRLEIKKRGVDV

-386 KELNLK
+386 KEMSLK

-407 HRALLAEAL
+407 HRALIAQPL

>member
-1 MSANSAAAALGLLR
+1 
-15 LGGMQRSEL
+15 MQRAEL
-24 FQLFTPEA
+24 FKLFTPEA

-40 DLDAKADVVKLVS
+40 DLDAKADVLKLVS

-59 YAPGLVAAVLTQAKL
+59 YDPGLVAAVLSQAKL

-112 RGAGIKQVADL
+112 RGAGITQVADL

-129 ESMAMGAIELNVR
+129 ESMAMGAIDLNVR

-156 NLGAFDNV
+156 NLGSFENV
-164 EVEQADITTLDLSK
+164 EVEQADITTLDLSQ

-200 KFDPSQFS
+200 KFDPAQFA
-208 PNFDWVLEQARTK
+208 PNFDWVLAQARTK
-221 PSGIKL
+221 PTGIKV

-232 HEAIAQ
+232 HEAIPQ

-244 LSIDGDLVELA
+244 LSIDGDLVELG
-255 LWFGEVKR
+255 LWFGDVKR
-263 PKVARAA
+263 PRVARAA
-270 TVVNSTGRHEIVSDT
+270 TVVNASGRHEIVSET
-285 FESEPAEVGAIKN
+285 FVSEPAEVEPIKQ

-323 LISKEIAYLT
+323 LISREIAYIS
-333 SDSEIDSPMMRGF
+333 SDVEIDSPLVRGF
-346 RVIDEMAF
+346 RVLDEMAF

-386 KELNLK
+386 KELSLK

>member
-1 MSANSAAAALGLLR
+1 
-15 LGGMQRSEL
+15 MQRSEL

-129 ESMAMGAIELNVR
+129 ESMAMGAIDLNVR

-270 TVVNSTGRHEIVSDT
+270 TVVNSTGRHEIVSDV

-365 RNIGTLEIKKRGVDV
+365 RKIGTLEIKKRGVDV